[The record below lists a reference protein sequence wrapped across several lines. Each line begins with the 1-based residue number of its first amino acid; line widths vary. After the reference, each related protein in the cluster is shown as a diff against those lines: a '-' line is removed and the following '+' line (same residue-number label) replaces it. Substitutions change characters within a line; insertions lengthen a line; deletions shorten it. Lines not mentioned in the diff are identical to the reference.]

1 MIRTTHIV
9 TALLLATGAAL
20 APVMLAA
27 PAQAA
32 HEAGANAIAEKYA
45 SLLERDYV
53 YPDTGKRYAAAIRA
67 AMASGRYAPLS
78 GDALAKA
85 LDATV
90 NGVSP
95 DGHLRVRPPEG
106 GTPVAPPAGSGP
118 PRAAPVSL
126 PPVEQPGWIAP
137 GIAYI
142 RFNLFPMD
150 AAVTAQAAKFMAD
163 HADAKAIIFD
173 IRTHRGG
180 GLDQMDVIFPWLF
193 DKPTRLVTMATRAS
207 VDAAGGSP
215 IAGVPTLRQVSGDP
229 GMVAREHWATPNG
242 DKRLHD
248 AKIFV
253 LTSGASGSAAEHFA
267 LAMKHTG
274 RGTLVGPIIGAVTLI
289 LLLAGYGVGHVTALG
304 RAARYLETIFLSL
317 TAFLLAVPAVSET
330 LRRVPDG
337 NPIVTDLQ
345 SPILLGAQAAIAVV
359 LVVGL
364 TIQMIR
370 LRREGH
376 RSA

>member
-32 HEAGANAIAEKYA
+32 DEAGANAIAEKYA
-45 SLLERDYV
+45 ALLERDYV

-95 DGHLRVRPPEG
+95 DGHLRVRSPEG
-106 GTPVAPPAGSGP
+106 STPVAPPAGSGP

-163 HADAKAIIFD
+163 HADAQAIIFD

-242 DKRLHD
+242 KKRLHD

-274 RGTLVGPIIGAVTLI
+274 RGTLVGSATGGANHF
-289 LLLAGYGVGHVTALG
+289 GYGEELGGGFQAFIPVGRTYDPVTGKDWEGDGVAPDVAEAPADALVRVLTDLG
-304 RAARYLETIFLSL
+304 VAAGEAKRLSDLYLPKAPMERRRPRAAR
-317 TAFLLAVPAVSET
+317 
-330 LRRVPDG
+330 
-337 NPIVTDLQ
+337 
-345 SPILLGAQAAIAVV
+345 
-359 LVVGL
+359 
-364 TIQMIR
+364 
-370 LRREGH
+370 
-376 RSA
+376 